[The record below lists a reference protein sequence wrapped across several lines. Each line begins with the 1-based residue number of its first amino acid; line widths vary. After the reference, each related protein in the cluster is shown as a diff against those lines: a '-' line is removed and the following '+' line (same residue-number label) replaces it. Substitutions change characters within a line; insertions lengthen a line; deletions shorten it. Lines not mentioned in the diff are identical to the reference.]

1 MTVNTMPAA
10 TAGSVLQ
17 AAKSLPP
24 EVREPLLQV
33 LGWLLWLVCL
43 GFVALLIWAGA
54 RFAYQRHN
62 PHAAHEADAGADVAV
77 TLIAAVVASGA
88 SGIAAALLTF

>member
-1 MTVNTMPAA
+1 MTVNVMPTA

-24 EVREPLLQV
+24 EVLDPLTQV
-33 LGWLLWLVCL
+33 LGWLLWLVFL

-62 PHAAHEADAGADVAV
+62 PQAAHEADAAADVAV
-77 TLIAAVVASGA
+77 ILIAAVIASGA
-88 SGIAAALLTF
+88 SGTAAALLTF